1 MELINQL
8 SWSAYFEQ
16 RGNQQRRGL
25 GELLLEG
32 GGCAAGVGL
41 GERWRRECAPR
52 QHGWHG
58 RAGGEM
64 RECLQEGNLYDLHC
78 CSASGS
84 GLPPILPTH
93 QKHFPK
99 AGGEGGEQATCS
111 VSGEAVWWLA
121 RELGKALSS
130 SWLQLLGRL
139 PPWKKKKQHLQL
151 VGQDDSIQLD
161 KWALQCLYSALQTA
175 SGKKKCKEE
184 VQVPGMESLSC
195 AQCSWLQGE
204 RKSWT
209 VHLCNS
215 WISVYVVSCSTAG
228 LLWKGCQGLLLLLAK
243 KRLNQQP
250 NPQPCNCL
258 ILLSFWY

>member
-32 GGCAAGVGL
+32 GGCALGVGL

-52 QHGWHG
+52 QHGWHR

-64 RECLQEGNLYDLHC
+64 RECLQEGNLCDLHC

-161 KWALQCLYSALQTA
+161 KWALRCLYSALQTA
-175 SGKKKCKEE
+175 SGKKKVQGRSTGSRNGKLELCTVQLAAGREKILNSSLVQFMNICLCCKLFHCWLIVERL
-184 VQVPGMESLSC
+184 PGITSL
-195 AQCSWLQGE
+195 
-204 RKSWT
+204 
-209 VHLCNS
+209 
-215 WISVYVVSCSTAG
+215 IS
-228 LLWKGCQGLLLLLAK
+228 K
-243 KRLNQQP
+243 KKTKPTTKPTTL
-250 NPQPCNCL
+250 
-258 ILLSFWY
+258 